1 SASLPCHRFAATG
14 QDNLGIARP
23 VPEPAGGR
31 FPAQQ
36 ISHFPCEFLETVPVQ
51 VGSRPGRRQVAG
63 QHTLGVSDQVW
74 NAGNEDGA
82 WSSEPGADE
91 DVLEAVVAHWSFAL
105 AGALGRAEILL
116 HQRPDLVVG
125 NGRRS

>member
-1 SASLPCHRFAATG
+1 MLFAIDVAATG
-14 QDNLGIARP
+14 KDNLGIARP

-51 VGSRPGRRQVAG
+51 MGSRPGRRQVAG

-91 DVLEAVVAHWSFAL
+91 GCPRSGGCALEL
-105 AGALGRAEILL
+105 RLGRRA
-116 HQRPDLVVG
+116 
-125 NGRRS
+125 